1 MKRSTDRILTTHTG
15 SLPRP
20 AELVELLRKSDAGE
34 PVDGQAFDGAV
45 RAAVGEAVRKQVG
58 AGITVIN
65 DGEQGKPGYATYIK
79 ARVTGFGGQS
89 RVTTA
94 WAEGREF
101 PEYLARR
108 TGNTRS
114 SFLRPVCDGPI
125 EWRDFA
131 AVRRDIDNLRAA
143 SKGAGAEEVFM
154 SAASPGVV
162 SIFMAN
168 EYYPSRERYLE
179 AIARV
184 MKDEYEAIHAAG
196 FVLQLDCP
204 DLAMSRHNRFP
215 DMSLEEFRKIVAL
228 HVDVLN
234 EATRGIPPDRM
245 RLHLCWG
252 NYEGPHHLD
261 VPLRDIIDLVLRARP
276 AGVSFEGANP
286 RHEHEWKI
294 WKEIPLPPGKVL
306 IPGVIDSTTNF
317 IEHPELVAD
326 RISRYAS
333 VVGRENV
340 IAGTDCGFGTFADND
355 WIDPRI
361 AWAKLSALGEGARRA
376 TDELWR
382 RRVSGAA

>member
-20 AELVELLRKSDAGE
+20 ADLVELLRRSDAGE
-34 PVDGQAFDGAV
+34 PVDERAFDAAV
-45 RAAVGEAVRKQVG
+45 RAAVGEAVRKQVA
-58 AGITVIN
+58 AGITVVN

-79 ARVTGFGGQS
+79 ARVTGFGGQN

-94 WAEGREF
+94 WAEGRDF
-101 PEYLARR
+101 PEYVARR

-131 AVRRDIDNLRAA
+131 AVRREIDTLKAA
-143 SKGAGAEEVFM
+143 AEGAGAEEVFM

-168 EYYPSRERYLE
+168 EHYPSREAYLE

-184 MKDEYEAIHAAG
+184 MKDEYEAIHEAG

-215 DMSLEEFRKIVAL
+215 DMSLEDFRQIVAL
-228 HVDVLN
+228 HVEVLN
-234 EATRGIPPDRM
+234 EATKRIPPDRM

-261 VPLRDIIDLVLRARP
+261 VPLRDIIDIVLRARP
-276 AGVSFEGANP
+276 AGISFEGANP

-294 WKEIPLPPGKVL
+294 WKELPLPPGKVL

-326 RISRYAS
+326 RIARYAS

-361 AWAKLSALGEGARRA
+361 AWAKLAALGEGARRA
-376 TDELWR
+376 TDDLWHR
-382 RRVSGAA
+382 RAAGAA